1 MDKTISQHQK
11 FPHPQIHHKTLQSTD
26 SSRCSYCST
35 PLRPRITAQETAYSS
50 SDGAP
55 DNPPGIKKSL
65 PLESKFF
72 ECRMLPQCN
81 HCAAEVKN
89 LITMRRSIRHLDAC
103 RLVETCSIRKVL
115 FLLFPHEWKNAK
127 EAGGEGSRGPRTE
140 NPQWGQSPHVGQT
153 DGTREKPA
161 PPPIIS
167 MNMTDTGLQGK
178 EKGEKA
184 MC

>member
-1 MDKTISQHQK
+1 MSAAPSCARGAATSSASSIRTRALQNKPETAAAEAPVGSGMDKTISQHQK
-11 FPHPQIHHKTLQSTD
+11 FPHPQIHHETLQSTD
-26 SSRCSYCST
+26 SSRCSYRST
-35 PLRPRITAQETAYSS
+35 PLSPRITAQETAYSS

-72 ECRMLPQCN
+72 ECRMLLQCN
-81 HCAAEVKN
+81 HCTAEVKN

-115 FLLFPHEWKNAK
+115 FLLSPHEWKNAE

-140 NPQWGQSPHVGQT
+140 NPQ
-153 DGTREKPA
+153 
-161 PPPIIS
+161 
-167 MNMTDTGLQGK
+167 
-178 EKGEKA
+178 
-184 MC
+184 